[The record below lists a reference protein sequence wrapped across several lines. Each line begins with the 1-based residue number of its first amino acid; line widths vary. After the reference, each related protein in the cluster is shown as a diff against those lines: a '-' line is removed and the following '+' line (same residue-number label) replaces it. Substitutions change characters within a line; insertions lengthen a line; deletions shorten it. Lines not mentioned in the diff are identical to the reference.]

1 MRFKNTSDHIET
13 YIKAI
18 LDQSGIV
25 ELQRSQLADTFQVV
39 PSQINYVIKTRF
51 TESRGYLVESK
62 RGGGGYIRIGRIK
75 FSSHHEM
82 LRELLY
88 SIGERVSQ
96 EIYEDILQL
105 LVEQEL
111 MTKQEMNLLVSVALD
126 RVLGEEAPVVRAN
139 MLRQVIQEVDR
150 KGK

>member
-1 MRFKNTSDHIET
+1 M
-13 YIKAI
+13 
-18 LDQSGIV
+18 
-25 ELQRSQLADTFQVV
+25 
-39 PSQINYVIKTRF
+39 IKTRF

-62 RGGGGYIRIGRIK
+62 RGGGGYIRIGRIE

-82 LRELLY
+82 PGELLY

-105 LVEQEL
+105 LVEQKL
-111 MTKQEMNLLVSVALD
+111 MTKQEMNLLESVALD